1 MQQPLNRFLLLQPA
15 WLPTVLFIPL
25 LYALGWLAAVPLTL
39 LGLPTDQLSLTGTVL
54 SFVLFLLVMPR
65 WAALRWSEP
74 RPWAALGIRGAKP
87 QEQPAPAAALLKG
100 LLIAAGLLMVITS
113 VVLID
118 GSGNWRGEVDAT
130 QLTNA
135 VLLCLGV
142 GFAEELIFRSW
153 LWTELQEMIGSRRA
167 AWAQAGIF
175 SLVHTRFNLGLGAMG
190 GLLIGLFLL
199 GMVLA
204 RQRQSDRGSLWGCIG
219 LHGGLVAGWFLLQ
232 NGLLQLS
239 PNAPIVVGGTR
250 RQFPEPAGRTRR
262 NQQFADPAADSAHS
276 RCQGLAALHRSTK
289 SVLKR
294 SHSVIPFE
302 E

>member
-65 WAALRWSEP
+65 WAALRWSES

-87 QEQPAPAAALLKG
+87 QERPTPAAALLKG

-239 PNAPIVVGGTR
+239 PNAPPWLVGPGGHSPNPLGGLIGILSLLILLLIQRTAVANALRPSTGAR
-250 RQFPEPAGRTRR
+250 RA
-262 NQQFADPAADSAHS
+262 S
-276 RCQGLAALHRSTK
+276 
-289 SVLKR
+289 
-294 SHSVIPFE
+294 
-302 E
+302 

>member
-39 LGLPTDQLSLTGTVL
+39 LGLPMDQLSLTGTVL
-54 SFVLFLLVMPR
+54 SFALFLLVLPR
-65 WAALRWSEP
+65 WAAMRWSES
-74 RPWAALGIRGAKP
+74 RPWAALGICGATP
-87 QEQPAPAAALLKG
+87 QERPTPAAALLKG
-100 LLIAAGLLMVITS
+100 LLIAAGLLTVITS
-113 VVLID
+113 VVLLE
-118 GSGNWRGEVDAT
+118 GSGDWRGEVDAT

-153 LWTELQEMIGSRRA
+153 LWTELHQRMSSRRA
-167 AWAQAGIF
+167 ALAQAGVF
-175 SLVHTRFNLGLGAMG
+175 SLVHTRFNLGFGAMSV
-190 GLLIGLFLL
+190 LLVGLFLL

-204 RQRQSDRGSLWGCIG
+204 SQRQSDRGSLWGCIG

-239 PNAPIVVGGTR
+239 PDTPPWLVGPGGNSPNPLGGLIGILSLLILLLIQRTAVANALRPSTGAR
-250 RQFPEPAGRTRR
+250 RA
-262 NQQFADPAADSAHS
+262 S
-276 RCQGLAALHRSTK
+276 
-289 SVLKR
+289 
-294 SHSVIPFE
+294 
-302 E
+302 

>member
-1 MQQPLNRFLLLQPA
+1 MQRPLNRFLLLQPA
-15 WLPTVLFIPL
+15 WLPPVLFIPL
-25 LYALGWLAAVPLTL
+25 LYAAGWLAAVPLTL
-39 LGLPTDQLSLTGTVL
+39 LGLPMDQLSLTGTVL

-65 WAALRWSEP
+65 WAALRWSES

-87 QEQPAPAAALLKG
+87 QKQPAPAAALLKG

-118 GSGNWRGEVDAT
+118 GSGDWRGEVDAT

-142 GFAEELIFRSW
+142 GFAEELIFRGW
-153 LWTELQEMIGSRRA
+153 LWAELNHMLGSRRGA
-167 AWAQAGIF
+167 VAQASIF

-190 GLLIGLFLL
+190 GLLVGLFLL

-204 RQRQSDRGSLWGCIG
+204 RQRQSDRGSLWSCIG

-232 NGLLQLS
+232 SGLLELS
-239 PNAPIVVGGTR
+239 PNAPSWVVGPGGNAPNPLGGAVGLISLLILLLIQRTAVAKALRPSTGAR
-250 RQFPEPAGRTRR
+250 RA
-262 NQQFADPAADSAHS
+262 S
-276 RCQGLAALHRSTK
+276 
-289 SVLKR
+289 
-294 SHSVIPFE
+294 
-302 E
+302 

>member
-1 MQQPLNRFLLLQPA
+1 MQQPLNRLLLLQPV

-74 RPWAALGIRGAKP
+74 RPWEALGIRGAKP
-87 QEQPAPAAALLKG
+87 QEKPAPAAALLKG

-204 RQRQSDRGSLWGCIG
+204 SQRQSDRGSLWGCIG

-232 NGLLQLS
+232 NGLLHLS
-239 PNAPIVVGGTR
+239 PNAPPWLVGPGGHSPNPLGGLVGIISLLILLLIQRTAVAR
-250 RQFPEPAGRTRR
+250 AARPATGAR
-262 NQQFADPAADSAHS
+262 NDS
-276 RCQGLAALHRSTK
+276 
-289 SVLKR
+289 
-294 SHSVIPFE
+294 
-302 E
+302 

>member
-1 MQQPLNRFLLLQPA
+1 MQQPLNRFLLLQPV

-167 AWAQAGIF
+167 ALAQASIF

-239 PNAPIVVGGTR
+239 PNAPPWLVGPGGHSPNPLGGLIGILSLLILLLVQRTAVAKALRPSTGAR
-250 RQFPEPAGRTRR
+250 RA
-262 NQQFADPAADSAHS
+262 S
-276 RCQGLAALHRSTK
+276 
-289 SVLKR
+289 
-294 SHSVIPFE
+294 
-302 E
+302 

>member
-25 LYALGWLAAVPLTL
+25 LYAMGWLAAVPLTL

-74 RPWAALGIRGAKP
+74 RPWEALGIRGAKP
-87 QEQPAPAAALLKG
+87 QKQPAPAAALLKG

-142 GFAEELIFRSW
+142 GFAEELIFRGW
-153 LWTELQEMIGSRRA
+153 LWAELNQMLGSRRGA
-167 AWAQAGIF
+167 VAQASIF
-175 SLVHTRFNLGLGAMG
+175 SLVHTRFNLGLGAMA

-199 GMVLA
+199 GLVLA

-239 PNAPIVVGGTR
+239 PHTPSWLVGPGGSSPNPLGGLVGISSLLVLLLIQRTAVAKALRPSTGAR
-250 RQFPEPAGRTRR
+250 RA
-262 NQQFADPAADSAHS
+262 S
-276 RCQGLAALHRSTK
+276 
-289 SVLKR
+289 
-294 SHSVIPFE
+294 
-302 E
+302 

>member
-1 MQQPLNRFLLLQPA
+1 MQQPLNRLLLLQPV

-135 VLLCLGV
+135 VLLCFGV

-167 AWAQAGIF
+167 ALAQASIF

-239 PNAPIVVGGTR
+239 PNAPSWLVGPGGHSPNPLGGLVGISSLLVLLLIQRTAVAKALRPSTGAR
-250 RQFPEPAGRTRR
+250 RA
-262 NQQFADPAADSAHS
+262 S
-276 RCQGLAALHRSTK
+276 
-289 SVLKR
+289 
-294 SHSVIPFE
+294 
-302 E
+302 

>member
-25 LYALGWLAAVPLTL
+25 LYAFGWLAAVPLTL

-54 SFVLFLLVMPR
+54 SFVQFLLVMPR

-74 RPWAALGIRGAKP
+74 RPWEALGIRGAKP
-87 QEQPAPAAALLKG
+87 QEQPAPAAALFKG

-239 PNAPIVVGGTR
+239 PNAPPWLVGPGGHSPNPLGGLIGILSLLILLLIQRTAVANALRPSTGAR
-250 RQFPEPAGRTRR
+250 RA
-262 NQQFADPAADSAHS
+262 S
-276 RCQGLAALHRSTK
+276 
-289 SVLKR
+289 
-294 SHSVIPFE
+294 
-302 E
+302 

>member
-39 LGLPTDQLSLTGTVL
+39 IGLPTDQLSLTGTVL

-74 RPWAALGIRGAKP
+74 RPWAALGICGAKP

-153 LWTELQEMIGSRRA
+153 LWTELHQRMSSRRA
-167 AWAQAGIF
+167 ALAQASIF

-239 PNAPIVVGGTR
+239 PNAPRWLVGPGGNAPNPLGGAVGLVSLLILLLIQRTAVAR
-250 RQFPEPAGRTRR
+250 AARPATGAR
-262 NQQFADPAADSAHS
+262 NAS
-276 RCQGLAALHRSTK
+276 
-289 SVLKR
+289 
-294 SHSVIPFE
+294 
-302 E
+302 

>member
-1 MQQPLNRFLLLQPA
+1 MQQPLNRFLLLQPT

-39 LGLPTDQLSLTGTVL
+39 LGLPSDQLSLTGTVL
-54 SFVLFLLVMPR
+54 SFVLFLLVIPR
-65 WAALRWSEP
+65 WAALRWSKP
-74 RPWAALGIRGAKP
+74 RTWAALGIRRAKP

-167 AWAQAGIF
+167 ALAQASIF

-204 RQRQSDRGSLWGCIG
+204 SQRQSDRGSLWGCIG

-239 PNAPIVVGGTR
+239 PDTPSWLVGPGSSSPNPLGGLVGISSLLVLLLIQRTAVAKALRPSTGAR
-250 RQFPEPAGRTRR
+250 RA
-262 NQQFADPAADSAHS
+262 S
-276 RCQGLAALHRSTK
+276 
-289 SVLKR
+289 
-294 SHSVIPFE
+294 
-302 E
+302 

>member
-74 RPWAALGIRGAKP
+74 RPWAALGIRGANPK
-87 QEQPAPAAALLKG
+87 EQPAPAAALLKG

-239 PNAPIVVGGTR
+239 PNAPPWLVGPGGHSPNPLGGLIGILSLLILLLIQRTAVANALRPSTGAR
-250 RQFPEPAGRTRR
+250 RA
-262 NQQFADPAADSAHS
+262 S
-276 RCQGLAALHRSTK
+276 
-289 SVLKR
+289 
-294 SHSVIPFE
+294 
-302 E
+302 

>member
-1 MQQPLNRFLLLQPA
+1 MKQPLNRFLLIQPA

-74 RPWAALGIRGAKP
+74 RPWEALGIRGAKP
-87 QEQPAPAAALLKG
+87 QEKPAPAAALLKG

-153 LWTELQEMIGSRRA
+153 LWTELQEIIGSRRA

-239 PNAPIVVGGTR
+239 PNAPPWLVGPGGHSPNPLGGLIGILSLLILLLIQRTAVANALRPSTGAR
-250 RQFPEPAGRTRR
+250 RA
-262 NQQFADPAADSAHS
+262 S
-276 RCQGLAALHRSTK
+276 
-289 SVLKR
+289 
-294 SHSVIPFE
+294 
-302 E
+302 

>member
-1 MQQPLNRFLLLQPA
+1 MQQPLNRLLLLQPV

-74 RPWAALGIRGAKP
+74 RPWEALGIRGAKP

-135 VLLCLGV
+135 VLLCFGV

-167 AWAQAGIF
+167 ALAQASIF

-199 GMVLA
+199 GLVLA

-239 PNAPIVVGGTR
+239 PNAPPWLVGPGDHSPNPLGGLIGILSLLILLLIQRTAVANALRPSTGAR
-250 RQFPEPAGRTRR
+250 RA
-262 NQQFADPAADSAHS
+262 S
-276 RCQGLAALHRSTK
+276 
-289 SVLKR
+289 
-294 SHSVIPFE
+294 
-302 E
+302 

>member
-65 WAALRWSEP
+65 WAALRWSES
-74 RPWAALGIRGAKP
+74 RPWAALGIYGANP

-239 PNAPIVVGGTR
+239 PNAPPWLVGPGGHSPNPLGGLIGILSLLILLLIQRTAVANALRPSTGAR
-250 RQFPEPAGRTRR
+250 RA
-262 NQQFADPAADSAHS
+262 S
-276 RCQGLAALHRSTK
+276 
-289 SVLKR
+289 
-294 SHSVIPFE
+294 
-302 E
+302 